1 MILTIKNI
9 LEIRDS
15 KVILILRRD
24 KGCGT
29 VILDREK
36 YDKRTKKIYA
46 IINNTFK
53 FKKLPF
59 DPVMLREAQLKRYL
73 RAGP

>member
-1 MILTIKNI
+1 MW
-9 LEIRDS
+9 
-15 KVILILRRD
+15 
-24 KGCGT
+24 T
-29 VILDREK
+29 VILDREE

-59 DPVMLREAQLKRYL
+59 DPAMLREAQLKRYL

>member
-15 KVILILRRD
+15 KVIVILRRD
-24 KGCGT
+24 KGCRT
-29 VILDREK
+29 VILDREE

-53 FKKLPF
+53 SKKLPF